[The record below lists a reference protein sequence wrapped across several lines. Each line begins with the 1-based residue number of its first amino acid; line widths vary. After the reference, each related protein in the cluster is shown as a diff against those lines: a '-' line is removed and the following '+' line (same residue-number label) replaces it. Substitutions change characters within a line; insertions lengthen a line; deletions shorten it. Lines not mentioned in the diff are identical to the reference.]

1 MADPG
6 DPHSTET
13 RRRRS
18 ALRFLALK
26 KSLTYREIPIYY
38 TGSGAGNRRPHHAI
52 FTEDPMVATIS
63 PATLADLRR
72 RGDKVTLIDVRTP
85 AEYGEVHVDFARN
98 VPLDR
103 LSPQDIAGLGG
114 DGPVYFV
121 CKSGGRSQKACEKMH
136 AAGIERVVSVE
147 GGTAACEAAGL
158 PVVRGRKAMS
168 LERQVRIAAG
178 ALVAAGAALAAFGP
192 DAPVNWKAI
201 GVGLAGFIG
210 CGLVFAGVT
219 DTCGMAMLLARMPW
233 NQACRSVTT
242 CSTRLLVAALL
253 AAGLAG
259 TATAQHTKDSLD
271 VVKQGVAEQKAVLV
285 DCREPEEWKDGHVA
299 GAVSLPLSTLE
310 RGVPPDQ
317 LARTLPKDKIV
328 YVHCLAGGRCLTAA
342 KILQKS
348 GYDVRPLKPGYPD
361 LTRAGFSS
369 VVGP

>member
-1 MADPG
+1 
-6 DPHSTET
+6 
-13 RRRRS
+13 
-18 ALRFLALK
+18 
-26 KSLTYREIPIYY
+26 
-38 TGSGAGNRRPHHAI
+38 
-52 FTEDPMVATIS
+52 MVATVT
-63 PATLADLRR
+63 PATLADRRR
-72 RGDKVTLIDVRTP
+72 RGDTLTLIDVRTP
-85 AEYGEVHVDFARN
+85 AEYGEVHVDFAHN

-103 LSPQDIAGLGG
+103 LTPQDIAGLGG

-121 CKSGGRSQKACEKMH
+121 CKSGGRSHKACEKML
-136 AAGIERVVSVE
+136 AAGIDKVVSVE

-158 PVVRGRKAMS
+158 PVVRGRKTMS

-178 ALVAAGAALAAFGP
+178 TLVAIGAALAAFGP

-201 GVGLAGFIG
+201 GTGLAGFIG

-233 NQACRSVTT
+233 NQASSPSASCWSRM
-242 CSTRLLVAALL
+242 LL
-253 AAGLAG
+253 AGLL
-259 TATAQHTKDSLD
+259 ATSLSGQASAQHTKDSLD
-271 VVKQGVAEQKAVLV
+271 LVQQGVARQKAVLV
-285 DCREPEEWKDGHVA
+285 DCREPDEWKDGHVT

-317 LARTLPKDKIV
+317 LARILPKDKIV
-328 YVHCLAGGRCLTAA
+328 YVHCLAGGRCLAAA

-361 LTRAGFSS
+361 LTKAGFPT